1 MDPASR
7 LGRTRGMKTFALLLC
22 LAAFAAAP
30 AASAAGG
37 PPQYASQGGLG
48 VSTPNGNVHYVA
60 VPGLGGPTTLIES
73 IGSDGSVR
81 NWPSFKGSWGI
92 PMITY
97 SNPTGLSHDGRT
109 LVVQS
114 LASGSP
120 TSFLVIDTR
129 TMRLRDQ
136 FTLRGNYSFD
146 ALSPDASRLYLI
158 QRVDANNYSRYIVRA
173 YDMKTRTLLPGRIA
187 DRTQKSWV
195 MQGDAVSRTTSLGG
209 RWVYTFYT
217 NYGGTPFIHALDT
230 VKGVAHCIGIPWAK
244 ADQSGLY
251 NIVLTLHGQQLA
263 VHWRSGK
270 RWLNVDASTWR
281 ISPAAGPAFP
291 WRWIGIGA
299 GLVAAAGALLLLAR
313 RRRISLRDGTLLARA
328 A

>member
-1 MDPASR
+1 
-7 LGRTRGMKTFALLLC
+7 MKTFAFLIS

-37 PPQYASQGGLG
+37 PPQYAMQGGTG
-48 VSTPNGNVHYVA
+48 VSTPNGNVHFVA
-60 VPGLGGPTTLIES
+60 VPGFNGTTTAIES
-73 IGSDGSVR
+73 IGRDGSVQ

-97 SNPTGLSHDGRT
+97 NNPAGLSQDGRT

-114 LASGSP
+114 MASGSP
-120 TSFLVIDTR
+120 TSFLLIDTR
-129 TMRLRDQ
+129 TMRLRTS
-136 FTLRGNYSFD
+136 FTLKGNYSFD
-146 ALSPDASRLYLI
+146 ALSPDARRLYLI
-158 QRVDANNYSRYIVRA
+158 QRVDAKNYSRYVVRA
-173 YDMKTRTLLPGRIA
+173 YDLNTNTLLPGRIA

-195 MQGDAVSRTTSLGG
+195 MQGDAVTRATSLGG

-230 VKGVAHCIGIPWAK
+230 VKGVAHCIGIPWAS

-251 NIVLTLHGQQLA
+251 NIVLTLHGKQLA
-263 VHWRSGK
+263 VHWRSGR

-281 ISPAAGPAFP
+281 ISPAAAPAFP
-291 WRWIGIGA
+291 WRWLGLGA
-299 GLVAAAGALLLLAR
+299 GVLAAAGALLLLAR
-313 RRRISLRDGTLLARA
+313 RRRTSLRDGTLLARA